1 MALQEHAVQ
10 CWDRVL
16 ENLRQHVNEQTFE
29 TWFEQTEFVSLDDD
43 ALHLQGP
50 NQFFVDWLT
59 EHHLELIERVTQHVL
74 GRAVRVRVRVNPKP
88 AAVNAIDSRALD
100 RVALPLRDNERP
112 LRAPSDAGL
121 NPRYTFEN
129 FVVGENNLLAHA
141 ASQAVGENP
150 AMAYNP
156 LFLYGG
162 AGLGKTHLMQAIGQ
176 FVLENDPR
184 AVVHYVSAENF
195 MNELIQAIRT
205 GRTYEFK
212 NRYRNVDLLLIDD
225 IQFLAGKESTQQE
238 FFHTFNALYDANK
251 QIVVT
256 SDRPPKEIPTLE
268 ERLRSRFEWGLI
280 TDVQAP
286 KFETRMAI
294 LKKKVEKEATAIP
307 EDVLVLVAE
316 SIQSNIRELEGALIR
331 LLAFSS
337 LTGSQITL
345 PMAQDVLSEIL
356 QRRKAKREV
365 SMSDIIKA
373 VSQRYGISIDVL
385 RSKLRSK
392 PVAYARQVAMY
403 LCRENTKGSLNA
415 IGRKF
420 GGRDHTT
427 VYHAWQKVA
436 ALEATN
442 PEVRGELRDV
452 LSAAQ
457 EISA

>member
-1 MALQEHAVQ
+1 MALQEQALQ
-10 CWDRVL
+10 YWDRVL
-16 ENLRQHVNEQTFE
+16 ENLRQHVNAQTFE
-29 TWFEQTEFVSLDDD
+29 TWFEQTEFVSLDEEF
-43 ALHLQGP
+43 LQLQGP

-59 EHHLELIERVTQHVL
+59 EHHLELIEQASQHVL
-74 GRAVRVRVRVNPKP
+74 GRRVRVRVQVNPKP
-88 AAVNAIDSRALD
+88 APAAPAESRPLD
-100 RVALPLRDNERP
+100 NSALPLRDRERP
-112 LRAPSDAGL
+112 IRAPRDAGL

-129 FVVGENNLLAHA
+129 FVVGENNHLAHA
-141 ASQAVGENP
+141 ACQAVGENP

-162 AGLGKTHLMQAIGQ
+162 AGLGKTHLMQAIGH
-176 FVLENDPR
+176 FVLENDSR

-205 GRTYEFK
+205 GLTYEFK

-345 PMAQDVLSEIL
+345 PMAQEVLGEIL
-356 QRRKAKREV
+356 QRRKARREV

-373 VSQRYGISIDVL
+373 VSQRYGISIDTL

-403 LCRENTKGSLNA
+403 LCRENTKASLNA

-427 VYHAWQKVA
+427 VYHAWTKVA
-436 ALEATN
+436 ELEATN

-457 EISA
+457 EISG